1 MAVRKA
7 KRGFSLHGAVII
19 GTVLNDVLRQLEKL
33 KLTLEPFLSLTSL
46 KEQIDP
52 DNYERTIK
60 KDLKNFFDRV
70 KIGVNDINSLIKEMN
85 EIIAMIRI
93 DKKLVP
99 LRYRELTRI
108 IRERFYLVVEEKK
121 TRKLREDNFNI
132 RFSRE
137 LDKTA
142 KSVVDLIGL
151 LSALEKF
158 EEIKS
163 LKDKYKKGMHEA
175 IDIFSIGYNET
186 SVLVV
191 GRTVETLLDDILKKC
206 IKEKTIR
213 KFNLKKIRYDDK
225 IGMLKGNKIINE
237 KSWHDLNSIRIERNE
252 TGHPIYNE
260 IKKSEARSII
270 FKSILVIKKLQ
281 NKTN

>member
-1 MAVRKA
+1 MAVKKA
-7 KRGFSLHGAVII
+7 KRGLSLHGAVII

-33 KLTLEPFLSLTSL
+33 MLMLEPFLSLTSL
-46 KEQIDP
+46 KEQIDS
-52 DNYERTIK
+52 DHYKRTIK
-60 KDLKNFFDRV
+60 RDLNNFLDRV
-70 KIGVNDINSLIKEMN
+70 KRAVNDINSLIKEIN
-85 EIIAMIRI
+85 EILAMIRI

-108 IRERFYLVVEEKK
+108 IRDRFYLVVKEKK
-121 TRKLREDNFNI
+121 TRKLREDNFNL
-132 RFSRE
+132 RFGRE
-137 LDKTA
+137 LTKTA
-142 KSVVDLIGL
+142 KSVKDLIGFL
-151 LSALEKF
+151 NSLEKF
-158 EEIKS
+158 EEIKF
-163 LKDKYKKGMHEA
+163 LKDKYKKGIHEA

-206 IKEKTIR
+206 IKEKKIE
-213 KFNLKKIRYDDK
+213 KLNLKKIRYDVK
-225 IGMLKGNKIINE
+225 IGKLKGNKIINE
-237 KSWHDLNSIRIERNE
+237 KNWHDLNSIRIERNE
-252 TGHPIYNE
+252 TGHPIYKK